1 MYEKNKDETIH
12 VFIDTE
18 TTGLGHKDKYEIR
31 EDAVVEVGIAYMV
44 NNKEPFSKSWLCQP
58 DSRFLEGNRADKA
71 LEVSGLSY
79 RTIYSAPRDYIIA
92 QMVRNH
98 LHSLGNIELHAYN
111 IEFDR
116 PFLEKEPW
124 DFNFKWGAD
133 PMLMAKEIFQ
143 EEQWLSLVKAME
155 RLNIVR
161 HGKPHSAG
169 SDADGAMRVY
179 YACLKKMEEE
189 ENE

>member
-1 MYEKNKDETIH
+1 
-12 VFIDTE
+12 
-18 TTGLGHKDKYEIR
+18 
-31 EDAVVEVGIAYMV
+31 
-44 NNKEPFSKSWLCQP
+44 
-58 DSRFLEGNRADKA
+58 
-71 LEVSGLSY
+71 
-79 RTIYSAPRDYIIA
+79 
-92 QMVRNH
+92 MVRNH

-179 YACLKKMEEE
+179 YACLKKIEEE